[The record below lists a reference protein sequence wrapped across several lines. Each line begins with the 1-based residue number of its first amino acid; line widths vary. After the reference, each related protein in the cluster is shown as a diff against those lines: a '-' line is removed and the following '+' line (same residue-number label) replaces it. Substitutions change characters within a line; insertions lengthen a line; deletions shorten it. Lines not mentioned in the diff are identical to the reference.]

1 MAEFN
6 DWRIENTTEKE
17 REILFNSGKFDY
29 YYDGLSS
36 TVLIDGSKEEFEEAL
51 KLIGRQ

>member
-6 DWRIENTTEKE
+6 DWRIDNTTEEE
-17 REILFNSGKFDY
+17 REKIINSKFAY
-29 YYDGLSS
+29 YFDGIST
-36 TVLIDGSKEEFEEAL
+36 TVLIDGSKEEFEEVL